1 MGYSNVLNQTTTMF
15 LSDLKTLANA
25 IPATVAFDMVA
36 GSMVQNL
43 MQSMPHS
50 SAVFMVGMMSLRNMK
65 IDPKQILHRQN
76 HISGL
81 HLMRWIKTKSDK
93 DLENIKKQAVQAS
106 QKGGVTRITE
116 QFNLDEF
123 IKAKEFYVENMSKG
137 KVLLCPNN

>member
-1 MGYSNVLNQTTTMF
+1 MF

-65 IDPKQILHRQN
+65 IDPK
-76 HISGL
+76 
-81 HLMRWIKTKSDK
+81 
-93 DLENIKKQAVQAS
+93 
-106 QKGGVTRITE
+106 
-116 QFNLDEF
+116 
-123 IKAKEFYVENMSKG
+123 
-137 KVLLCPNN
+137 